1 MLRSFIVGMA
11 LGVTAWPCIAS
22 NTVTA
27 AVGELQS
34 LEGSTDCIY
43 FTLNGVSV
51 ADPALGTGSPWFAM
65 ARTTTDAARVRDGY
79 AMLLSAK
86 VAGIPVRVS
95 TTGATVCGYAQV
107 LRISMP

>member
-1 MLRSFIVGMA
+1 VLRSFIVGMA

-27 AVGELQS
+27 TVGELQS
-34 LEGSTDCIY
+34 LEGSADCIY
-43 FTLNGVSV
+43 FTLSGVSV

-65 ARTTTDAARVRDGY
+65 ARTTIDAARVRDGY

-86 VAGIPVRVS
+86 VAGMLVSVS
-95 TTGATVCGYAQV
+95 TTGGTACGYAQV
-107 LRISMP
+107 SRISMP